1 MKRKRIKEPKPV
13 KVDGVEEWEV
23 EKILNK
29 WKIRKVMKY
38 LVWWKGFTAKNDTW
52 EREKDLKNAK
62 ELVDEFKE
70 RMKVKV
76 RQQKRMEKMWRVVSS
91 S

>member
-29 WKIRKVMKY
+29 WKIRKEVLSVMGGVYSKEWY
-38 LVWWKGFTAKNDTW
+38 MRKRERFGKCKRVSRWVQRKN
-52 EREKDLKNAK
+52 KSK
-62 ELVDEFKE
+62 
-70 RMKVKV
+70 
-76 RQQKRMEKMWRVVSS
+76 S
-91 S
+91 